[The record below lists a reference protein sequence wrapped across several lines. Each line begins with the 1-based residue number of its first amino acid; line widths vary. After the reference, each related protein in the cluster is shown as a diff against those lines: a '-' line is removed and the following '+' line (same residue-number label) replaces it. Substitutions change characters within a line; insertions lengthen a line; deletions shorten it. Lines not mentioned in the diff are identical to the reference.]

1 MTFHLVAAIYFLS
14 VLAIVCGHYFI
25 PSVECICEDLHLST
39 VIISSFYLKKT
50 LRLTKQP
57 YLQLKDV
64 AAATFM
70 ATATTMPEFFT
81 NTISTFVTDSDLGI
95 GAIIG
100 SMLFNTLGTS
110 ACAAL
115 ASTKVCQR
123 ILTLNSFFYLNKNLY
138 FKAHSS

>member
-1 MTFHLVAAIYFLS
+1 M
-14 VLAIVCGHYFI
+14 
-25 PSVECICEDLHLST
+25 D
-39 VIISSFYLKKT
+39 IISSHLSNVFVKICIYPRYLSLHLIKK
-50 LRLTKQP
+50 RQIKQSFF
-57 YLQLKDV
+57 QLKDV

-115 ASTKVCQR
+115 ASTKVRRR
-123 ILTLNSFFYLNKNLY
+123 ILTLNGFFYLNKNLY